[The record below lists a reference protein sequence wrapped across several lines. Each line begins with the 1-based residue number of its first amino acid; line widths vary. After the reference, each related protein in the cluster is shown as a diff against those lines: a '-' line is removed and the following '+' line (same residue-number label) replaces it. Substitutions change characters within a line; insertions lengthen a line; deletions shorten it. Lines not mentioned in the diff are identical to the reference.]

1 MKLLILSIYSKN
13 KQYDEMLTIQ
23 RSYLHK
29 FPNIT
34 TYFIDF
40 REHQTNPIEIEED
53 FIYVKGKNT
62 YLNITYK
69 TIESIEYAVKHLSFD
84 YLIRTNMST
93 IINIP
98 TLIAYCSTLRKTNL
112 YTGGRILTLHWPDKK
127 SGIKDQ
133 THWGSKFVSGTS
145 IMMSYD
151 VANSMI
157 KQKSKINYD
166 VIDDVAIGLFMQE
179 YLPSA
184 YYYNCA
190 LFFVTRKNMNPSEID
205 KKFVF
210 FRNRAYKNRVGDVN
224 QMKMIR
230 NILYTNRHT
239 KKFKAGSNNP

>member
-69 TIESIEYAVKHLSFD
+69 TIEAIEYAVKHLSFD

-166 VIDDVAIGLFMQE
+166 VIDDVAIGLFE
-179 YLPSA
+179 P
-184 YYYNCA
+184 A
-190 LFFVTRKNMNPSEID
+190 LNFFVCLL
-205 KKFVF
+205 V
-210 FRNRAYKNRVGDVN
+210 Y
-224 QMKMIR
+224 
-230 NILYTNRHT
+230 NILRII
-239 KKFKAGSNNP
+239 FI